1 MSAELHSNLLMELA
15 GQTEQSTAD
24 TQRDLHTCQNDLEKL
39 HEKLVQIESEKDKE
53 RRLIKQRE

>member
-15 GQTEQSTAD
+15 GQIEQSTVD